1 VGWVRDSD
9 DFYDHPKLADLDL
22 AAWGLRAWGTAWANR
37 NLSDGVVP
45 YSIVK
50 RMDPDGMAS
59 GALIDAGVWHLEDGC
74 IRIHD
79 YLDYQPSA
87 EQVRSKREKERER
100 WQRRASSEPPPPQL
114 RAEYA
119 ATPTASQPQPQPIDQ
134 ELLGE
139 FESWWHDYPVKK
151 DKAAAFKAFKAR
163 RRDGVSFED
172 LSKARINYLADQV
185 LTETQ
190 FLKRGATF
198 LNGKDGPWSEFVDGI
213 YVSTRVVDKKPDGP
227 VPVGPA
233 YTEWIPGQA

>member
-119 ATPTASQPQPQPIDQ
+119 ATPTASQPQPQLSSN
-134 ELLGE
+134 E
-139 FESWWHDYPVKK
+139 ES
-151 DKAAAFKAFKAR
+151 ARAR
-163 RRDGVSFED
+163 R
-172 LSKARINYLADQV
+172 
-185 LTETQ
+185 
-190 FLKRGATF
+190 
-198 LNGKDGPWSEFVDGI
+198 GK
-213 YVSTRVVDKKPDGP
+213 TACPDGFQITDEMRDWVLERYP
-227 VPVGPA
+227 TLD
-233 YTEWIPGQA
+233 YDRHTEGFVAWAKANDRRYSDWVQAWRNWMHRKADDATKGAFR